1 QYWKH
6 VVSKK
11 IFGTM
16 DSYIYW
22 RIGKHLRQLHPKKS
36 WKWIYARYYRHP
48 HHGGNAWTP
57 TCPKTNIQLLH
68 MSWIKIERHNMVKF
82 KNSPDDPTL
91 KEYWEKRDRKV
102 FDTENTMDRMKLA
115 RKQGYRCAICKTPL
129 QNGEKVVVK
138 DMPVPQH
145 LILSNLN
152 LKLVHLPCLY

>member
-1 QYWKH
+1 
-6 VVSKK
+6 
-11 IFGTM
+11 
-16 DSYIYW
+16 
-22 RIGKHLRQLHPKKS
+22 
-36 WKWIYARYYRHP
+36 
-48 HHGGNAWTP
+48 
-57 TCPKTNIQLLH
+57 LH